1 MFWNT
6 EKELST
12 SSKYLEGFKG
22 IAVPDNKQKSLSKRF
37 SGVPL
42 DWVVYK
48 HSYLEALNRWN
59 TKKLHRS
66 KKQSP
71 AASSCLIFNWPKSLY
86 EPFVK
91 C

>member
-59 TKKLHRS
+59 TKNPSLKKDMLHPFL
-66 KKQSP
+66 KP
-71 AASSCLIFNWPKSLY
+71 APY
-86 EPFVK
+86 MRMHT
-91 C
+91 

>member
-48 HSYLEALNRWN
+48 HSYLEALNR
-59 TKKLHRS
+59 
-66 KKQSP
+66 
-71 AASSCLIFNWPKSLY
+71 
-86 EPFVK
+86 
-91 C
+91 